1 MSLLSTGR
9 ARLRQLF
16 GEPNDEQVS
25 LMPIAPREGWVSVMA
40 LAAMLVVTA
49 LAIDGARW
57 AGTIPRSVDSQTGF
71 LPFVALFSVLLGI
84 GLAKSRMSKLT
95 GYAIAIVIGA
105 ITLLI
110 AISSAISLA
119 PTIGGRLHDLNLSV
133 ATFVHEVF
141 VIGQRSQE
149 TSIFLLLLGSVLW
162 GAGIFSAF
170 AVFRH
175 HRSAP
180 AILLSGLILLI
191 NVSVTIHDQYLYL
204 IAYAIAALLLVVRLN
219 VLHQVRSWRILDMG
233 DVGEVSTNFMRNG
246 AVFVGVAV
254 VASTVLAANASSAP
268 LSRLWYSSADQLVAI
283 GDAVNHWLGGVSGQ
297 ARGPNILFTPT
308 QTIRG
313 VWQSSSDLVFVAKT
327 SDLQGYRWRGAT
339 YDSFDGRSWQ
349 QLDRTAFTRP
359 ADASLTD
366 GTADA
371 PPYLPVQTQQIAV
384 QITPADFGG
393 DTFVSPGSPISVSQ
407 PSEVITSGT
416 GGPFVEGRLTYGI
429 VPDQMYTVKAVVD
442 RVKGNG
448 ALSSNELAAAG
459 TSYPSW
465 IPRYTEIR
473 PGSIGPVTINTANS
487 LVERLPASQ
496 RDPYHIA
503 MAFQEY
509 LYRSGGFQYNTDVRG
524 LCDNQ
529 LLVDCFLITK
539 QGYCEYFATAMV
551 MMLRAE
557 DIPAR
562 YAVGYLPG
570 QQQAD
575 GSWRVESGAAH
586 AWVEVYFPG
595 YGWVE
600 FDPTPGNAANGQ
612 QPATF
617 QSGSTTPVATPAANG
632 SNPPSPNSACADP
645 LDPKCTN
652 PKEAVQPLPGS
663 GSGPSN
669 MLPLVLLAALA
680 VAAGALLYIFRRVRL
695 AGPEAAF
702 DGVARLARRLGYGP
716 RPAQTAYEY
725 TESLA
730 ELVPVARGD
739 LELIA
744 LAKVEARYGRR
755 EPSESVLDNLARAY
769 RRVRFGL
776 LRLITLRRPHLRGP
790 RTGGEG

>member
-1 MSLLSTGR
+1 
-9 ARLRQLF
+9 
-16 GEPNDEQVS
+16 
-25 LMPIAPREGWVSVMA
+25 MPIAPREGWVSVAA
-40 LAAMLVVTA
+40 LTAMLVVTA

-84 GLAKSRMSKLT
+84 GLAKSQLSKLAA
-95 GYAIAIVIGA
+95 YAIAIVIGA
-105 ITLLI
+105 VTLLI

-170 AVFRH
+170 AVFRY
-175 HRSAP
+175 HRAAP

-191 NVSVTIHDQYLYL
+191 NVSVTIHDQYIYL
-204 IAYAIAALLLVVRLN
+204 IAFAIAALLLVVRLN
-219 VLHQVRSWRILDMG
+219 VLHQIRSWRVLDMG
-233 DVGEVSTNFMRNG
+233 DLGEVSTNFMRNG
-246 AVFVGVAV
+246 ALFVGAAV

-268 LSRLWYSSADQLVAI
+268 LSRFWYSSADQLVGL
-283 GDAVNHWLGGVSGQ
+283 GDTVSQWLGGVSGQ

-327 SDLQGYRWRGAT
+327 SNLQGYRWRGAT
-339 YDSFDGRSWQ
+339 YNSFDGRSWQ
-349 QLDRTAFTRP
+349 QLDRTGVTLKANEN
-359 ADASLTD
+359 LVN

-371 PPYLPVQTQQIAV
+371 PPYLPVQTEQLTV

-393 DTFVSPGSPISVSQ
+393 DTFVSPGSPLSVDE

-429 VPDQMYTVKAVVD
+429 IPDQTYTVKALVD
-442 RVKGNG
+442 RLKGNG
-448 ALSSNELAAAG
+448 ALTADELAAAG
-459 TSYPSW
+459 TSYPTW
-465 IPRYTEIR
+465 ATRYYTDIR
-473 PGSIGPVTINTANS
+473 PDSIGPVTRNIANS
-487 LVERLPASQ
+487 LVEQLPLGQ
-496 RDPYHIA
+496 RDPYHVA
-503 MAFQEY
+503 MAFQKY
-509 LYRSGGFQYNTDVRG
+509 LYQTGGFQYNTDVRG

-551 MMLRAE
+551 MMLRTQG
-557 DIPAR
+557 IPAR

-600 FDPTPGNAANGQ
+600 FDPTPGNTANGQ

-617 QSGSTTPVATPAANG
+617 QSGAVAPSASPAPNG
-632 SNPPSPNSACADP
+632 SNSPTGNPVCADP

-652 PKEAVQPLPGS
+652 PKEAIPPVVQP

-669 MLPLVLLAALA
+669 MLPLALLAGL
-680 VAAGALLYIFRRVRL
+680 VVLGGALFFVFRRVRL

-702 DGVARLARRLGYGP
+702 DGIARFARRLGYGP
-716 RPAQTAYEY
+716 QPAQTTYEY

-730 ELVPVARGD
+730 QLVPVARGD

-755 EPSESVLDNLARAY
+755 EPSASVLDSLTRAY
-769 RRVRFGL
+769 RRVRIGL

-790 RTGGEG
+790 RSRGEG